1 MGRPAGKKP
10 LTASDKLKLRKQQE
24 AAAKQSK
31 PLTRGAKKLTGA
43 ELLPYQ
49 HGRLPFEGRFN
60 ELVDKVASALS
71 PKQRTNTSK
80 QKKDLQAADIPDT
93 PDSEAEEW
101 ADRNSLYHL
110 LITCLLISTFFHVLG
125 WVHSYQFIIL
135 FFPLQ
140 ITQFLLEKLKPFL
153 HLLHFFLNT

>member
-10 LTASDKLKLRKQQE
+10 LTAYDKFKLCKQQE
-24 AAAKQSK
+24 AAAKQCK
-31 PLTRGAKKLTGA
+31 PLTHGAKKLAGA

-80 QKKDLQAADIPDT
+80 EKKDLQAANIPDT

-101 ADRNSLYHL
+101 TDTESLAD
-110 LITCLLISTFFHVLG
+110 V
-125 WVHSYQFIIL
+125 
-135 FFPLQ
+135 
-140 ITQFLLEKLKPFL
+140 
-153 HLLHFFLNT
+153 

>member
-10 LTASDKLKLRKQQE
+10 LTASDKFKLRKQQE
-24 AAAKQSK
+24 AAAKQTK

-71 PKQRTNTSK
+71 PKQRSHTSK
-80 QKKDLQAADIPDT
+80 EKKDLQSTAEAPDS

-101 ADRNSLYHL
+101 TDTESLAD
-110 LITCLLISTFFHVLG
+110 V
-125 WVHSYQFIIL
+125 
-135 FFPLQ
+135 
-140 ITQFLLEKLKPFL
+140 
-153 HLLHFFLNT
+153 